1 MALNTKKFAVALKNL
16 RREKGL
22 SQLELAEYMM
32 VSRSTISMW
41 ELGSR
46 LPDVEMLD
54 HLADCLN
61 VDIQYF
67 LDAILDKIKQEPV
80 IDIEK
85 FKL

>member
-1 MALNTKKFAVALKNL
+1 
-16 RREKGL
+16 
-22 SQLELAEYMM
+22 
-32 VSRSTISMW
+32 MW

-67 LDAILDKIKQEPV
+67 LDAILDKNKPEPV